1 MPSNRPPTGQD
12 LNELNMNHT
21 PMLARG
27 PELSKA
33 CHPVGAPE
41 AEEIAE
47 RLYGV
52 RGLLTR
58 FETEKDDTFLLD
70 CGHRGEF
77 VLKIAHPS
85 ERIEELD
92 FQVALMRHIEQSAP
106 ALPIPRAIR
115 DTCGAEL
122 PLVTT
127 RAGERRVVRLIT
139 FLPGTPL
146 DRTTS
151 TAPQRERIGEILA
164 KLRHA
169 MADFSHP
176 ADGRTV
182 AWDVTHLL
190 DLSDLMSFIPAGD
203 KRAWT
208 RRALE
213 RFAGVKPRLDR
224 CRRQVLHNDFNT
236 SNLVVDPASPQF
248 LTGVIDFGDAV
259 RTAIAVDVSTALMN
273 QMPKTFDHRDR
284 RDLFDEPRDVL
295 RGYLRHAELTDEELR
310 LIPFLSMGRLAVRA
324 LLTCWRAEIF
334 PENRRYI
341 LRNTEAGWIHL
352 EWFNSIS
359 TEQISDLLTR

>member
-1 MPSNRPPTGQD
+1 MDQKHQSGP
-12 LNELNMNHT
+12 
-21 PMLARG
+21 ARAA
-27 PELSKA
+27 ELSEA
-33 CHPVGAPE
+33 CHPVGSEE

-52 RGLLTR
+52 RGSATR

-70 CGHRGEF
+70 CAGQGEF

-85 ERIEELD
+85 ERMKELD
-92 FQVALMRHIEQSAP
+92 FQVSLMRHVEQRAP
-106 ALPIPRAIR
+106 DLPTPRVHR
-115 DTCGAEL
+115 SVNGADL
-122 PLVTT
+122 PTVATH
-127 RAGERRVVRLIT
+127 AGERRVVRLIT

-146 DRTTS
+146 DRTSS
-151 TAPQRERIGEILA
+151 TAPQRERIGEALA
-164 KLRHA
+164 KLRHS

-176 ADGRTV
+176 ADDRAL

-190 DLSDLMSFIPAGD
+190 DLSDLLSFIPEGS

-208 RRALE
+208 VRALE
-213 RFAGVKPRLDR
+213 RFAEIKPRLDL

-236 SNLVVDPASPQF
+236 SNLVVDADSPQF

-273 QMPKTFDHRDR
+273 QMPKTFDPANRH
-284 RDLFDEPRDVL
+284 DLFDEPRDVL
-295 RGYLRHAELTDEELR
+295 RGYLRHAELTEEELQ

-334 PENRRYI
+334 PDNSRYI
-341 LRNTEAGWIHL
+341 LRNTEAGWAHL
-352 EWFNSIS
+352 EWFHSIS
-359 TEQISDLLTR
+359 TAQISDLLTR

>member
-1 MPSNRPPTGQD
+1 MDQKHRNMP
-12 LNELNMNHT
+12 
-21 PMLARG
+21 ARG
-27 PELSKA
+27 PELFEP
-33 CHPVGAPE
+33 CHPVSAAE
-41 AEEIAE
+41 AEEIAS

-52 RGLLTR
+52 HGSMTR
-58 FETEKDDTFLLD
+58 FETEKDDTFLLEGGD
-70 CGHRGEF
+70 GERF

-85 ERIEELD
+85 ERLDELE
-92 FQVALMRHIEQSAP
+92 FQVALTRHLEEQAP
-106 ALPIPRAIR
+106 DLPVPRAIR
-115 DTCGAEL
+115 DLSGADL
-122 PLVTT
+122 PVIVTKE
-127 RAGERRVVRLIT
+127 GERRAVRLIT

-164 KLRHA
+164 KLRQA
-169 MADFSHP
+169 MSGFSHP

-190 DLSDLMSFIPAGD
+190 DLSDLLRFLPPGD
-203 KRAWT
+203 KRTWT
-208 RRALE
+208 VRALE
-213 RFAGVKPRLDR
+213 RFADVKPQLDL

-236 SNLVVDPASPQF
+236 SNLVVDHDNPQF

-273 QMPKTFDHRDR
+273 QMPKTFDYRDR
-284 RDLFDEPRDVL
+284 HDLFDEPRDVL

-341 LRNTEAGWIHL
+341 LRNTEAGWAHL
-352 EWFNSIS
+352 EWFHSIS
-359 TEQISDLLTR
+359 TEQISLLLKR